1 MRSQQKKTKIGQG
14 RLYNVHIHP
23 ESMIGVLWKAVDCQ
37 TKEWAAVVN
46 TNNAVNVIE
55 FRACHNKIQPQNPTL
70 RPSISIRKEKSSQT
84 CWLKTQSLFI
94 ETADVFV

>member
-1 MRSQQKKTKIGQG
+1 MRSQQKNEN
-14 RLYNVHIHP
+14 RSRAAIHP
-23 ESMIGVLWKAVDCQ
+23 ESMIGVVWKAVDCQ

-70 RPSISIRKEKSSQT
+70 GPSISIRKEKKFSDMLVKNAIFIYWN
-84 CWLKTQSLFI
+84 CWCFRLGN
-94 ETADVFV
+94 